1 MSEIRTE
8 WSGRKKITAGK
19 RMIIFFFGA
28 VLLMIAGLAYLYAF
42 DHGPAKEN
50 VIVDIPKKATGRDI
64 GDMLAEKGVI
74 RSSSVFRWFLFLSGK
89 SQKLQSGHYRI
100 HQGLTVKEAIEELQS
115 GRGEMVYVTIPEG
128 YTVRQTAAL
137 LEKAGISGG
146 KDFAET
152 AGAYGPFDYMY
163 GPEAPQFRGE
173 GFLFPDTYEIPK
185 DYTAKQICDLM
196 YKRTNEMISPGLREK
211 AKGKNLTVYALV
223 TIASM
228 VEREAKFKEDQEP
241 IAAVI
246 LARLQKDMPLQIDAT
261 VQYALGENKPE
272 LTVADTRVDSP
283 YNTYIRKG
291 LPPGPVGSPGIEA
304 VRAVLAAE
312 PGEYLYYVAQPDGH
326 HIFTKTYEEHRTE
339 VEKIYGES
347 S

>member
-1 MSEIRTE
+1 
-8 WSGRKKITAGK
+8 
-19 RMIIFFFGA
+19 MIIFFLGA
-28 VLLMIAGLAYLYAF
+28 VLFMIAGLAYLYAF

-74 RSSSVFRWFLFLSGK
+74 RNSSVFRWFLFLSGK

-115 GRGEMVYVTIPEG
+115 GRGEMVCVTVPEG
-128 YTVRQTAAL
+128 YTVRQTAEL
-137 LEKAGISGG
+137 LKKAGISGG
-146 KDFAET
+146 TDFFET
-152 AGAYGPFDYMY
+152 AAVYGPFAYMY
-163 GPEAPQFRGE
+163 GPETANLRGE

-196 YKRTNEMISPGLREK
+196 YKRTDEMLSPGLREK
-211 AKGKNLTVYALV
+211 AKEKNLTVYALV

-241 IAAVI
+241 ISAVI

-326 HIFTKTYEEHRTE
+326 HIFTKTYEEHRAE

>member
-8 WSGRKKITAGK
+8 RADRKKITTGK

-128 YTVRQTAAL
+128 YTVRQTVKL

-196 YKRTNEMISPGLREK
+196 YKRTDEMLSPGLREK
-211 AKGKNLTVYALV
+211 AKEKNLTVYALV

-283 YNTYIRKG
+283 YNMYIRKG

-326 HIFTKTYEEHRTE
+326 HVFTKTYEEHRAE

>member
-8 WSGRKKITAGK
+8 WSDRKKITTGK

-115 GRGEMVYVTIPEG
+115 GRGEMVCVTIPEG

-196 YKRTNEMISPGLREK
+196 YKRTDEMISPNLRER
-211 AKGKNLTVYALV
+211 AKEKNLTVYALV

-272 LTVADTRVDSP
+272 LKVADTRVDSP

-326 HIFTKTYEEHRTE
+326 HIFTKTYEEHRGE

>member
-8 WSGRKKITAGK
+8 WSDRKKITTGK

-64 GDMLAEKGVI
+64 GAMLAEKGVI

-115 GRGEMVYVTIPEG
+115 GRGEMVCVTIPEG

-146 KDFAET
+146 KDFAAT
-152 AGAYGPFDYMY
+152 AGAYGPFNYMY

-196 YKRTNEMISPGLREK
+196 YKRTDEMLSPGLREK
-211 AKGKNLTVYALV
+211 AKEKNLTVYALV

>member
-8 WSGRKKITAGK
+8 RSDRKKITTGK

-28 VLLMIAGLAYLYAF
+28 VLLVIAGLAYLYAF

-100 HQGLTVKEAIEELQS
+100 HQGLTVKEAIAELQS
-115 GRGEMVYVTIPEG
+115 GRGEMVCVTIPEG

-196 YKRTNEMISPGLREK
+196 YKRTDEMISPGLRER
-211 AKGKNLTVYALV
+211 AKEKNLTVYALV

-272 LTVADTRVDSP
+272 LTVADTRIDSP